1 MRFTYAVYIQAPIEE
16 VFAVLEDPEKTGLWT
31 EGLEE
36 NVYPADYDRDHPVG
50 TRFRQA
56 IRESD
61 LLSHY
66 NGEIT
71 AHERPCLYGVRLAN
85 RRLAVDVVYRLAPDG
100 PSGGKGT
107 RLVYSADVR
116 HASWL
121 ERLSVRL
128 FKHLTEGVIRNQ
140 MRRLKQVVESGGQ
153 PVPPPEIDFGW

>member
-1 MRFTYAVYIQAPIEE
+1 MKFTYAIHIQAPVEE
-16 VFAVLEDPEKTGLWT
+16 VFALLEDPEKTGLWT

-36 NVYPADYDRDHPVG
+36 NVYPQSYDREHPVG

-61 LLSHY
+61 LLSVY
-66 NGEIT
+66 EGEVT
-71 AHERPCLYGVRLAN
+71 AHERPDLYGVRLAN
-85 RRLAVDVVYRLAPDG
+85 RRLSVDVVYRLAPDG
-100 PSGGKGT
+100 EGT

-121 ERLSVRL
+121 ERLATRL
-128 FKHLTEGVIRNQ
+128 FRHLTEGVIRNQ
-140 MRRLKQVVESGGQ
+140 MRRLKQVVESGGR

>member
-1 MRFTYAVYIQAPIEE
+1 MRFSYAVHIQAPMEE
-16 VFAVLEDPEKTGLWT
+16 VFALLTDPEKTGLWT

-36 NVYPADYDRDHPVG
+36 NVFPEGYDREHPVG

-61 LLSHY
+61 LLSLY
-66 NGEIT
+66 EGEVT
-71 AHERPCLYGVRLAN
+71 AYERPGLYGVRLVN
-85 RRLAVDVVYRLAPDG
+85 QRLAVDVVYRLAPDRN
-100 PSGGKGT
+100 GT

-121 ERLSVRL
+121 ERLATRL
-128 FKHLTEGVIRNQ
+128 FSHLTEGVIRNQ

-153 PVPPPEIDFGW
+153 PVPPPQIDFGW